1 MFDICGVVQDYWKWI
16 NQVKYIS
23 RALPNFVLK
32 SILPKKYV
40 FPEENDANTDQY
52 WGNFFPGPCNVYFLS
67 FSQFNGICSWK
78 KYRGNTII
86 QSMLHF
92 SERFPIQFQF
102 LQLQTRRTFELQNM
116 VLQFPKRKKRVSV
129 GRIFN
134 IFFFR
139 AVVCYTACSY
149 KDVYSTTMHGTI
161 IGPRIG
167 CFWWVL

>member
-1 MFDICGVVQDYWKWI
+1 ME
-16 NQVKYIS
+16 S
-23 RALPNFVLK
+23 VLG
-32 SILPKKYV
+32 KKY
-40 FPEENDANTDQY
+40 D
-52 WGNFFPGPCNVYFLS
+52 
-67 FSQFNGICSWK
+67 
-78 KYRGNTII
+78 GNTII

-92 SERFPIQFQF
+92 SERFSIQFQF
-102 LQLQTRRTFELQNM
+102 LQLQARRTSKLQNM
-116 VLQFPKRKKRVSV
+116 VLQFPKEKKKVSA

-167 CFWWVL
+167 CF